1 VAPASVSEGP
11 FHRSLIRIY
20 LRCYS
25 PGAIAWVASPAS
37 RRSPIAEEKRTPEM
51 AAAPSAPMICAI
63 TNAGTWLMAMP
74 ANVVV
79 KPRARVTAGLAKD
92 VEDVNQYAATITK
105 PTSQGTL

>member
-1 VAPASVSEGP
+1 
-11 FHRSLIRIY
+11 
-20 LRCYS
+20 
-25 PGAIAWVASPAS
+25 
-37 RRSPIAEEKRTPEM
+37 
-51 AAAPSAPMICAI
+51 
-63 TNAGTWLMAMP
+63 MP

>member
-1 VAPASVSEGP
+1 
-11 FHRSLIRIY
+11 
-20 LRCYS
+20 
-25 PGAIAWVASPAS
+25 
-37 RRSPIAEEKRTPEM
+37 M

-92 VEDVNQYAATITK
+92 VEDV
-105 PTSQGTL
+105 TSTPRLSPSQRANALTRIPQTPKYREHQSKSGHHLGEPL